1 MRVWGIRSL
10 LVTEDIRKA
19 LFFPGVV
26 ACLWD
31 LLRYDWR
38 SASKEPRWLQMA
50 AGQCEAADDHRCVC
64 TRAAGQRGAPW
75 MLRSHALCTLH
86 TINTFCCQNNLKLR
100 YLPPLPFP
108 SSPPLLCPPPRIL
121 PFCPEVFVQCH
132 GGRDQTVVHLREAGE
147 AQTSTSSYVE
157 DRCSDQ
163 HAHLQRPTT
172 PGKGQ
177 HELQHWDDSRVSMT
191 ICSPQA
197 KSLLSN
203 ISGVVPE
210 TRDNGIDGITRFTI
224 NHSDMGTLT
233 KHGQLKMAAS
243 ATQVWQHSSL
253 CSRSQRHKKRSLA
266 EVNWGKH
273 DTQIISFKSDVYVR
287 KMTSKYQFGQWF
299 RILFKN
305 SRGSKQRSGNKDN
318 NW

>member
-1 MRVWGIRSL
+1 MLACGTCSTVTNTVLIKNHPGCKWRLCNMKLLITMDTVHTCCRPLWHTMNVTFKCNLCPSDHQLILLSEQFKAKVFTPSL
-10 LVTEDIRKA
+10 
-19 LFFPGVV
+19 
-26 ACLWD
+26 
-31 LLRYDWR
+31 
-38 SASKEPRWLQMA
+38 S
-50 AGQCEAADDHRCVC
+50 
-64 TRAAGQRGAPW
+64 
-75 MLRSHALCTLH
+75 
-86 TINTFCCQNNLKLR
+86 
-100 YLPPLPFP
+100 PPLPPTSLCF
-108 SSPPLLCPPPRIL
+108 PPLIL
-121 PFCPEVFVQCH
+121 PLCPEVFVQCH

-147 AQTSTSSYVE
+147 AQTSTSSYGE
-157 DRCSDQ
+157 DGCSDQ

-243 ATQVWQHSSL
+243 ATQV
-253 CSRSQRHKKRSLA
+253 
-266 EVNWGKH
+266 
-273 DTQIISFKSDVYVR
+273 
-287 KMTSKYQFGQWF
+287 
-299 RILFKN
+299 
-305 SRGSKQRSGNKDN
+305 
-318 NW
+318 

>member
-1 MRVWGIRSL
+1 M
-10 LVTEDIRKA
+10 
-19 LFFPGVV
+19 
-26 ACLWD
+26 
-31 LLRYDWR
+31 
-38 SASKEPRWLQMA
+38 
-50 AGQCEAADDHRCVC
+50 
-64 TRAAGQRGAPW
+64 QR
-75 MLRSHALCTLH
+75 MLRSNAFCALQIHEHILLSEQFKAKVFT
-86 TINTFCCQNNLKLR
+86 
-100 YLPPLPFP
+100 PLPFP
-108 SSPPLLCPPPRIL
+108 SSPPSLCSPPRIL
-121 PFCPEVFVQCH
+121 PLCPEVFVQCH

-147 AQTSTSSYVE
+147 AQTSTSSYGE

-177 HELQHWDDSRVSMT
+177 HELQHWDDSCVSMT

-224 NHSDMGTLT
+224 NHSDMGTLM

-253 CSRSQRHKKRSLA
+253 CSRSQTSQKRSLS
-266 EVNWGKH
+266 EMFWGN
-273 DTQIISFKSDVYVR
+273 
-287 KMTSKYQFGQWF
+287 MTPK
-299 RILFKN
+299 
-305 SRGSKQRSGNKDN
+305 
-318 NW
+318 

>member
-1 MRVWGIRSL
+1 MHTCSHSLRHTMNVTFRCIWCPSDHQHIRLS
-10 LVTEDIRKA
+10 EQFKA
-19 LFFPGVV
+19 KVFTPPFPV
-26 ACLWD
+26 
-31 LLRYDWR
+31 
-38 SASKEPRWLQMA
+38 
-50 AGQCEAADDHRCVC
+50 
-64 TRAAGQRGAPW
+64 
-75 MLRSHALCTLH
+75 
-86 TINTFCCQNNLKLR
+86 
-100 YLPPLPFP
+100 P
-108 SSPPLLCPPPRIL
+108 SSPPSLCSPPRIL
-121 PFCPEVFVQCH
+121 PLCPEVFVQCH

-147 AQTSTSSYVE
+147 AQTSTSSYGE
-157 DRCSDQ
+157 DGCSDQ

-243 ATQVWQHSSL
+243 ATQV
-253 CSRSQRHKKRSLA
+253 
-266 EVNWGKH
+266 
-273 DTQIISFKSDVYVR
+273 
-287 KMTSKYQFGQWF
+287 
-299 RILFKN
+299 
-305 SRGSKQRSGNKDN
+305 
-318 NW
+318 